1 MTNCGKDQ
9 MMQIA
14 GTCRINVQPRG
25 RLGGVEPAPG
35 VELRRAASLACGLA
49 VLLLSGC
56 AAHPAASTAPAGKLT
71 PQLRSGSPE
80 LRAYQI
86 QDWIAPDDHTMVVNS
101 VDHALF
107 RAQFKGRCN
116 GLRLVDTVS
125 FIVLDA
131 TQFDRYGG
139 VVLPDGTR
147 CAFAAVTR
155 LDTGAAAGQ

>member
-1 MTNCGKDQ
+1 MTNCGKDP

-14 GTCRINVQPRG
+14 RNGGSDVQQSG
-25 RLGGVEPAPG
+25 AAAVRLKQ
-35 VELRRAASLACGLA
+35 AARLACGLGW
-49 VLLLSGC
+49 LLLWGC
-56 AAHPAASTAPAGKLT
+56 ATHPAGSTAPAGKLT

-116 GLRLVDTVS
+116 GLRLADTVS

-155 LDTGAAAGQ
+155 LDTSAAASQ

>member
-1 MTNCGKDQ
+1 MMNCGKDQ
-9 MMQIA
+9 MM
-14 GTCRINVQPRG
+14 RI
-25 RLGGVEPAPG
+25 
-35 VELRRAASLACGLA
+35 ASLGCAIA
-49 VLLLSGC
+49 ALLLAGC
-56 AAHPAASTAPAGKLT
+56 AAHPAGSPAPAGKLT

-155 LDTGAAAGQ
+155 VDTSAAASQ